1 RTRFENFLKA
11 IEDDLA
17 GRKNNCKEEI
27 DFFIKRKGYSLRIV
41 EAIERTI
48 IPLRVTH
55 NDTKLN
61 NVLINL
67 TEMKA
72 STVIDLDTVMPGSI
86 VYDFG
91 GFKDTRINNIIQQ
104 ANKVIIPTLTSIVD
118 VQATMATLKDVA
130 QINKNIVIAINRT
143 KNNNKAIELKEYLS
157 EEIKKSFQDLDI
169 SIIFVRESS
178 VLEDSLFD
186 CEYVETKAGNNRF
199 KRHIY
204 RNAIEDMIIL
214 KKDLEK

>member
-1 RTRFENFLKA
+1 MSYVVYSIKGGVGKTTLSVQISQMLEFTYVTNDSHSSAHNLMPEEKGFLVSSEEYDEIPFDEN
-11 IEDDLA
+11 
-17 GRKNNCKEEI
+17 
-27 DFFIKRKGYSLRIV
+27 
-41 EAIERTI
+41 
-48 IPLRVTH
+48 
-55 NDTKLN
+55 
-61 NVLINL
+61 
-67 TEMKA
+67 
-72 STVIDLDTVMPGSI
+72 I

-91 GFKDTRINNIIQQ
+91 GFKDTRINNIIKQ
-104 ANKVIIPTLTSIVD
+104 ANKIIIPTLTSIVD

-130 QINKNIVIAINRT
+130 QINKNIIIAINRT
-143 KNNNKAIELKEYLS
+143 KNNNKAIELKEYLA

-186 CEYVETKAGNNRF
+186 CEYVETKAGTNRF

-204 RNAIEDMIIL
+204 RNAIEDMTIL

>member
-1 RTRFENFLKA
+1 LSFVVYSIKGGVGKTTLSVQISQMFDYTYVTNDSHSSAHNLMPEEKGFLVSSEEYDEIPFDEN
-11 IEDDLA
+11 
-17 GRKNNCKEEI
+17 
-27 DFFIKRKGYSLRIV
+27 
-41 EAIERTI
+41 
-48 IPLRVTH
+48 
-55 NDTKLN
+55 
-61 NVLINL
+61 
-67 TEMKA
+67 
-72 STVIDLDTVMPGSI
+72 I

-91 GFKDTRINNIIQQ
+91 GFKDTRINNIIKQ
-104 ANKVIIPTLTSIVD
+104 ANKIIIPTLTSIVD

-130 QINKNIVIAINRT
+130 QINKNIIIAINRT
-143 KNNNKAIELKEYLS
+143 KSNNKAIELKEYLL
-157 EEIKKSFQDLDI
+157 EEIKKSFQDLEI

-186 CEYVETKAGNNRF
+186 CEYVETKAGTNRF

>member
-1 RTRFENFLKA
+1 LSFVVYSIKGGVGKTTLSVQISQMFDYTYVTNDSHSSAHNLMPEEKGFLVSSEEYDEIPFDEN
-11 IEDDLA
+11 
-17 GRKNNCKEEI
+17 
-27 DFFIKRKGYSLRIV
+27 
-41 EAIERTI
+41 
-48 IPLRVTH
+48 
-55 NDTKLN
+55 
-61 NVLINL
+61 
-67 TEMKA
+67 
-72 STVIDLDTVMPGSI
+72 I

-91 GFKDTRINNIIQQ
+91 GFKDTRINNIIKQ
-104 ANKVIIPTLTSIVD
+104 ANKIIIPTLTSIVD

-130 QINKNIVIAINRT
+130 QINKNIIIAINRT
-143 KNNNKAIELKEYLS
+143 KNNNKAIELKEYLA

-186 CEYVETKAGNNRF
+186 CEYVETKAGTNRF

-204 RNAIEDMIIL
+204 RNAIEDMTIL

>member
-1 RTRFENFLKA
+1 MSFVVYSIKGGVGKTTLSVQISQMFDYTYVTNDSHSSAHNLMPEEKGFLVSSEEYDEIPFDEN
-11 IEDDLA
+11 
-17 GRKNNCKEEI
+17 
-27 DFFIKRKGYSLRIV
+27 
-41 EAIERTI
+41 
-48 IPLRVTH
+48 
-55 NDTKLN
+55 
-61 NVLINL
+61 
-67 TEMKA
+67 
-72 STVIDLDTVMPGSI
+72 I

-91 GFKDTRINNIIQQ
+91 GFKDTRINNIIKQ
-104 ANKVIIPTLTSIVD
+104 ANKIIIPTLTSIVD

-143 KNNNKAIELKEYLS
+143 KNNNKAIELKEYLT
-157 EEIKKSFQDLDI
+157 EEIKKSFQDLEI

-186 CEYVETKAGNNRF
+186 CESVETKAGTNRF

-204 RNAIEDMIIL
+204 RNAIEDMIVL

>member
-1 RTRFENFLKA
+1 MSFVVYSIKGGVGKTTLSVQISQMFDYTYVTNDSHSSAHNLMPEEKGFLVSSEEYDEIPFDEN
-11 IEDDLA
+11 
-17 GRKNNCKEEI
+17 
-27 DFFIKRKGYSLRIV
+27 
-41 EAIERTI
+41 
-48 IPLRVTH
+48 
-55 NDTKLN
+55 
-61 NVLINL
+61 
-67 TEMKA
+67 
-72 STVIDLDTVMPGSI
+72 I

-91 GFKDTRINNIIQQ
+91 GFKDTRINNIIKQ
-104 ANKVIIPTLTSIVD
+104 ANKIIIPTLTSIVD

-130 QINKNIVIAINRT
+130 QINKNIIIAINRT
-143 KNNNKAIELKEYLS
+143 KNNNKAIELKEYLA

-186 CEYVETKAGNNRF
+186 CESVETKAGTNRF

-204 RNAIEDMIIL
+204 RNAIEDMIVL